1 MLWVEIDGS
10 SHDDKQY
17 YDKVRSKL
25 LRDFGIKI
33 IRYTNTQI
41 MKELEWV
48 FDDLI
53 WQIKQREKEIM
64 KVSI

>member
-17 YDKVRSKL
+17 YDEVRSKL

-33 IRYTNTQI
+33 VRYTNTQI
-41 MKELEWV
+41 MKKLEWV

-53 WQIKQREKEIM
+53 WQIKQREKEIV
-64 KVSI
+64 KLSI